1 MGNNKTYA
9 EATGKVG
16 YLDRDGIG
24 YRKTRATAVLAA
36 HSHTIAAKQ
45 DKALNAV
52 LARLRVV
59 NFDISRLKPR
69 EVEYV
74 FAYFDA
80 KITGQITSE
89 FSFSPSYGSIRDLK
103 SGGGHCDLC
112 GKGDSRDDGENEDKL
127 RYQFLLKN
135 DKGGQDIWVGS
146 SCIWQHGLH
155 VDGAANMEEAK
166 EVLRKSLQDHI
177 RTWKV
182 QDWQLANPDHATI
195 PECWEA
201 FRRPPTFRAYPD
213 DFYIDYGMGASA
225 NELYKSYI
233 RLYKPLRTASKFYD
247 RKLFLTDDKTT
258 VWRDAQKIH
267 ADHTAMLAVFR
278 EAANLFPASSDWRL
292 PSQMRWADA
301 LKYLRNLAQNR
312 RDKAAADAAFADEAA
327 KFAKKKRKPSKV

>member
-1 MGNNKTYA
+1 MAKQQTYA

-36 HSHTIAAKQ
+36 HSNTIAAKQ
-45 DKALNAV
+45 DKALTAV

-59 NFDISRLKPR
+59 NFDIARLKPR

-80 KITGQITSE
+80 KITASITGE
-89 FSFSPSYGSIRDLK
+89 FSFSPSHGSIRDLK

-112 GKGDSRDDGENEDKL
+112 GKGDSRDDGGNEDKL
-127 RYQFLLKN
+127 RYQFLLRN

-182 QDWQLANPDHATI
+182 QDWQLANPDHETI

-201 FRRPPTFRAYPD
+201 FRRPPGFRAYPD
-213 DFYIDYGMGASA
+213 AFYIAYDAGASA
-225 NELYKSYI
+225 GELYRAYT
-233 RLYKPLRTASKFYD
+233 RLYKPLRTASKFYA
-247 RKLFLTDDKTT
+247 RKLHLTEDKTAT
-258 VWRDAQKIH
+258 WREAQGIH
-267 ADHTAMLAVFR
+267 AEHTAMMAVFR
-278 EAANLFPASSDWRL
+278 EAANLYPPLSDWRADAGA
-292 PSQMRWADA
+292 RWADA
-301 LKYLRNLAQNR
+301 TKHLRGLADKRKR
-312 RDKAAADAAFADEAA
+312 RAEAAATFAAAAA
-327 KFAKKKRKPSKV
+327 KVAKKRKPSRV